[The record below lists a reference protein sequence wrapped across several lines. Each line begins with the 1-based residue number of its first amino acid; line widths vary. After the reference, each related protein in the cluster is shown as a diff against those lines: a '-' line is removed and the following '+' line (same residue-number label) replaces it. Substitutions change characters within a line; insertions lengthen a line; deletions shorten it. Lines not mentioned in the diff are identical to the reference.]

1 MPIQLFASRHYIEKI
16 QNTSFYSKTQS
27 EIDHSN
33 IYIYAEPDFY
43 IEEIQIHATKSE
55 NTILLGCS
63 KSGLFPL
70 LAQLGLKNIQ
80 AKILGYNE
88 IPFFLQFP
96 KLEVTLFNDL
106 EKPYFENL
114 FEILDTP
121 VFFVEDSPGFVSAR
135 VISMIVNEAAFM
147 VTEQIADF
155 QSIDL
160 GMKLGTNY
168 PFGPSEWL
176 QQIGIDYLY
185 SILQNLHHRNPTGRY
200 KIAPYLQKLY
210 YQSKIQNTV
219 N

>member
-1 MPIQLFASRHYIEKI
+1 MPIHFFASQNFIKKI
-16 QNTSFYSKTQS
+16 QETTFYKN
-27 EIDHSN
+27 IHSHSDGHD
-33 IYIYAEPDFY
+33 IFIYAEPELY
-43 IEEIQIHATKSE
+43 YEEIQSHITQSE
-55 NTILLGCS
+55 NTILLGCA
-63 KSGLFPL
+63 KTGLLPL
-70 LAQLGLKNIQ
+70 LFSFNTPIQ
-80 AKILGYNE
+80 AKVLGFNS
-88 IPFFLQFP
+88 IPFFLSYP
-96 KLEVTLFNDL
+96 KIEVTLFNEL

-114 FEILDTP
+114 FQVLDTP

-168 PFGPSEWL
+168 PYGPSEWL
-176 QQIGIDYLY
+176 EKIGIDYIY
-185 SILQNLHHRNPTGRY
+185 PILKNLHDRNPTGRY

>member
-1 MPIQLFASRHYIEKI
+1 MSIQLFASRHYINEV
-16 QNTSFYSKTQS
+16 QNFSFFSKTQS
-27 EIDHSN
+27 QIDHNN
-33 IYIYAEPDFY
+33 IFIYAEPNFY
-43 IEEIQIHATKSE
+43 IEEIQIHANQSE

-63 KSGLFPL
+63 KTGLFPL

-80 AKILGYNE
+80 AKIIGYNE

-96 KLEVTLFNDL
+96 KIEVTLFNEL

-114 FEILDTP
+114 FQVLDIP
-121 VFFVEDSPGFVSAR
+121 VFFVEDSPGFVAAR

-147 VTEQIADF
+147 VNEQIADF

-176 QQIGIDYLY
+176 EKIGIDFIFN
-185 SILQNLHHRNPTGRY
+185 ILQNLHHRNPTGRY